1 MTSIALTT
9 TLAST
14 RSQKGVV
21 QRPMVRSGHQ
31 GVILWYLVISHADVG
46 KLGSTTF
53 LVLIML
59 QHLSIATL
67 PTRPRYRRS
76 SVLTALYRL
85 GLPVSSLSWTRV
97 SGHLTLGQN
106 TLQIQVPVGTN
117 VEPGRGRGT
126 RWSWTRFPVERGE
139 GEQPPFLLTPSRT
152 NVANVVDLGIIHVHA
167 IGSLVRCK

>member
-1 MTSIALTT
+1 MMSNVLIITP
-9 TLAST
+9 AST
-14 RSQKGVV
+14 RSWKGVV
-21 QRPMVRSGHQ
+21 QRPMVRSDHQ

-46 KLGSTTF
+46 RPGSTTS

-97 SGHLTLGQN
+97 SGHLTLGRN
-106 TLQIQVPVGTN
+106 TLRIQVHVGTN

-126 RWSWTRFPVERGE
+126 RWSWTRFPVERDE
-139 GEQPPFLLTPSRT
+139 REQPPFLLTPSRT
-152 NVANVVDLGIIHVHA
+152 NVANVVDLGTTHVHA
-167 IGSLVRCK
+167 IGPLVR